1 MEDEKPPHIIIE
13 NGSYSIKAGLSGE
26 EGPRAVFSSCVG
38 YTKYSDA
45 IIVGNDGR
53 SFFVGKDAE
62 DRRGI
67 LKLHYPIEKG
77 IINNFDEMEKIWRH
91 IFTNELCSAPE
102 LHNTMLI
109 VSPMESKENKEKM
122 VEIMFET
129 FNVPGLYIKLTSELA
144 LYSHG
149 KLEGTVL
156 DLGDGVNYCSSI
168 CDGHSIPGSLF
179 QLDITGRDLT
189 EYMTKVFK
197 ENGKNIITQYEKEI
211 CRCIKEKACYV
222 ALDFED
228 EIQSVNPYDYELPD
242 GTHIDIKDIRIQCPE
257 IFFKPSLI
265 EKEGDNIAQ
274 ICYKSIQ
281 KCDIDKR
288 KELYSNIVLSGGSSL
303 FKGLQERLTKE
314 IKKLVPEIMKEQ
326 VKVISSPERRYSTW
340 IGGSILTNNSA
351 FNSMWITKT
360 EYEESGAIIVHS
372 KCLI

>member
-26 EGPRAVFSSCVG
+26 EGPRALFSSCVG
-38 YTKYSDA
+38 YPKYGDA
-45 IIVGNDGR
+45 ILIGANKIR
-53 SFFVGKDAE
+53 FFVGDYAE
-62 DRRGI
+62 ARSGI
-67 LKLHYPIEKG
+67 LNLHYPIEKG
-77 IINNFDEMEKIWRH
+77 IINNFDEMEKIWGH

-109 VSPMESKENKEKM
+109 VSPIESKENKEKM

-156 DLGDGVNYCSSI
+156 DLGDGVNYCCSI
-168 CDGHSIPGSLF
+168 CDGYSIPESLI

-189 EYMTKVFK
+189 EYMRKIFK
-197 ENGKNIITQYEKEI
+197 ENGKNDFTQYEKEI
-211 CRCIKEKACYV
+211 CRHIKEKACYV

-228 EIQSVNPYDYELPD
+228 EVKSVDPYDYELPD

-281 KCDIDKR
+281 KCDIIKR
-288 KELYSNIVLSGGSSL
+288 KEFYNTIVLSGGSSL
-303 FKGLQERLTKE
+303 FKGLPKRLTKE

-326 VKVISSPERRYSTW
+326 VKVIADPERRYSVW
-340 IGGSILTNNSA
+340 IGASIITSKST
-351 FNSMWITKT
+351 FDQMWITKK
-360 EYEESGAIIVHS
+360 EYEESGPKIVHS
-372 KCLI
+372 KCK